1 MVQNNFHPA
10 RTRQTDTPLP
20 LWEFC
25 CNWLRNAILPG
36 RRFGQHFSKKNREAL
51 RERLPEGTT

>member
-20 LWEFC
+20 LLGFC
-25 CNWLRNAILPG
+25 SNWLGNAILPG
-36 RRFGQHFSKKNREAL
+36 KRPSLTSSLLAWIYNRFRCAQ
-51 RERLPEGTT
+51 P